1 MHAPLLRTN
10 TVPVFPASVDRLTR
24 TNTTMSVS
32 NAPRASQL
40 SGSTAFTS
48 TTSLNSLASSSTLVN
63 ATPISG
69 QVVATTNIINQRAD
83 ASRSLYQI
91 CVALKQRLAQV
102 PGFEEY
108 HAQLEQ
114 MAADPEEGGPV
125 ESVWKLLRTGHPLL
139 VIYNALKPEKPLEVD
154 NMKGASEAKIS
165 KIAILMFYKACLND
179 LKLPAAESFIINDL
193 TGDNTT
199 GFVKVI
205 SVINYVLDLADQRG
219 LLNQLQPYPEDDTMQ
234 PDGTKMSYRDYIVRE
249 LVDTERKYVQD
260 LENLHDLKKTLEQR
274 GIIPGDVVHNIFL
287 NINSILDFQRRFL
300 IRVETTNSMPQSR
313 QEWGSPFVA
322 NEESFTIYQ
331 PFIANQRK
339 AAQLAS
345 QVFDKIQAAEH
356 PVACDFNTLD
366 GFLLKPMQRLVKYPL
381 LLKDLM
387 KKSDDEV
394 TKADLAAGISAAERA
409 LQKANEAVDRDLL
422 DEALEDLIS
431 RVDDWKNH
439 RVDQFGKLLLHG
451 VYTVVTGKTDQEK
464 DYEIYLFECILLCC
478 KEITPAKSKD
488 KKDKTRSTGPK
499 VRNKNAKLQLK
510 GRIFMTNVTDVVAIS
525 RTGSYTVQIWWK
537 GDPGVENFMI
547 KFQNEEM
554 MKKWAAGLDQQ
565 RKENAPAAQQSPDQP
580 PPNFAWLASQGSGL
594 ENPYAQQDDDDDD
607 DGSGANTLVGT
618 TPVISQYGAGIS
630 SVSLPGTMQR
640 NGSSTSLRQRSMTS
654 ESVQSMAGIARAQP
668 PRFPL
673 PQPPMP
679 LSVQTQMGMMTQPS
693 PAPRGGESYFS
704 PVAESPASS
713 RTSTTSGFFQS
724 SGYPFPKSTTP
735 QPMWGV
741 EDNNRYTAPAM
752 PRAPSRDGPS
762 PFNAYGMVPAD
773 GRNPRGPS
781 MPVMPRDSSQLQQAR
796 SRSYSTPDINGQP
809 NGRSNQQ
816 VPAVPGIPPHL
827 HPTHSRH
834 DSNIPRSN
842 TGSPAND
849 LPLRTNT
856 NSPGT
861 QRGKQYGG
869 AMSQF
874 PAQPI
879 YPRQGTPGSTT
890 NLPPP
895 GPPPPGVAPLAPS
908 DPPRSVPQSLGT
920 APLGG
925 QNMMVPPTPDMPLP
939 TQLKVKVN
947 CENSNYVTLVV
958 QFNITYQS
966 LIDRID
972 AKLARFTNSSIG
984 KGNLRLR
991 YRDEDGDF
999 VTIES
1004 DDDIQIAISEW
1015 REGVRNMYTQ
1025 GVGEIELFCVGEM
1038 S

>member
-1 MHAPLLRTN
+1 
-10 TVPVFPASVDRLTR
+10 
-24 TNTTMSVS
+24 MSVTS
-32 NAPRASQL
+32 APRASQL
-40 SGSTAFTS
+40 SGATAFAS
-48 TTSLNSLASSSTLVN
+48 TTSLNTLASSGTLINPQMTAQSSGPVM
-63 ATPISG
+63 ATS
-69 QVVATTNIINQRAD
+69 NIINQRAD

-91 CVALKQRLAQV
+91 CVSLKQRLAQV
-102 PGFEEY
+102 PGFESY
-108 HAQLEQ
+108 SAQLEE
-114 MAADPEEGGPV
+114 MGEDPDEGGPV
-125 ESVWKLLRTGHPLL
+125 ETVWKLLRTGHPLL
-139 VIYNALKPEKPLEVD
+139 VIYNALEPEERLVVEE
-154 NMKGASEAKIS
+154 MQGATEEKLS
-165 KIAILMFYKACLND
+165 KIAIMKFYQACLKD
-179 LKLPAAESFIINDL
+179 LKLPPAESFMIKDL
-193 TGDNTT
+193 TGSDTT

-219 LLNQLQPYPEDDTMQ
+219 LLNNKSQPYPEDDTMQ
-234 PDGTKMSYRDYIVRE
+234 PGSKMSYRDYVVRE

-260 LENLHDLKKTLEQR
+260 LENLYDLKKTLEQN

-300 IRVETTNSMPQSR
+300 IRVETTNSMPQAR

-322 NEESFTIYQ
+322 NEESFGIYQ

-339 AAQLAS
+339 AAQIAS

-381 LLKDLM
+381 LLKDLL
-387 KKSDDEV
+387 KKSEDEA
-394 TKADLAAGISAAERA
+394 TKTDLSAGISSAERV

-464 DYEIYLFECILLCC
+464 DVRPYEIYLFECILLCC
-478 KEITPAKSKD
+478 KEITPNKNKD
-488 KKDKTRSTGPK
+488 KKDKTKSTGPK
-499 VRNKNAKLQLK
+499 VRNKSAKLQLK
-510 GRIFMTNVTDVVAIS
+510 GRIFMTNVTDVVAMS
-525 RTGSYTVQIWWK
+525 KTGSYTVQIWWK

-554 MKKWAAGLDQQ
+554 MRKWAAGLDQQ
-565 RKENAPAAQQSPDQP
+565 RKENAVPVQPGSDQP
-580 PPNFAWLASQGSGL
+580 VPNFAWIASQTTGL
-594 ENPYAQQDDDDDD
+594 VNPYEQQDEDEEEDYAVTAM
-607 DGSGANTLVGT
+607 GMNPAGT
-618 TPVISQYGAGIS
+618 PYGGVPPVP
-630 SVSLPGTMQR
+630 LPGTMQR
-640 NGSSTSLRQRSMTS
+640 NGSSNSLRQRSMTS
-654 ESVQSMAGIARAQP
+654 ESAQSLAGIARAPP

-673 PQPPMP
+673 PQPPQP
-679 LSVQTQMGMMTQPS
+679 LSVQTQMGGQQPS
-693 PAPRGGESYFS
+693 GAPRGGESYFS

-713 RTSTTSGFFQS
+713 RTSTTSGFFS
-724 SGYPFPKSTTP
+724 GNAGYPFPKSATP
-735 QPMWGV
+735 VGGWGP

-762 PFNAYGMVPAD
+762 PVNAYGMVPSN
-773 GRNPRGPS
+773 GRGPRGPS
-781 MPVMPRDSSQLQQAR
+781 MPVPPRDSAQMQQSR

-809 NGRSNQQ
+809 NGRNGQA

-827 HPTHSRH
+827 HPTHARH
-834 DSNIPRSN
+834 DSSIPRSN

-856 NSPGT
+856 SSPGT
-861 QRGKQYGG
+861 QRSKQFGG
-869 AMSQF
+869 TMAQF
-874 PAQPI
+874 PAQPVF
-879 YPRQGTPGSTT
+879 PRQGTPGSGT
-890 NLPPP
+890 NLPAP
-895 GPPPPGVAPLAPS
+895 GPPPPGIAPLAPG
-908 DPPRSVPQSLGT
+908 DGPRSMPMSQDT
-920 APLGG
+920 
-925 QNMMVPPTPDMPLP
+925 MVPPTPDIPLP

-947 CENSNYVTLVV
+947 CEGGNYVTLVV

-984 KGNLRLR
+984 KGNLKLR

-999 VTIES
+999 VMIES
-1004 DDDIQIAISEW
+1004 DEDIQIAISEW
-1015 REGVRNMYTQ
+1015 REGVRHMYSQ
-1025 GVGEIELFCVGEM
+1025 GVGEIELFCVGAM
-1038 S
+1038 